1 MGCRAMG
8 ALSASH
14 RVIQSRLNST
24 ERILTYLSTTQD
36 LVAGEVEDVEDE
48 LRHRIPTDPQE
59 ERLPVLDEE
68 ETMALES
75 F

>member
-1 MGCRAMG
+1 MGITHLAT
-8 ALSASH
+8 A
-14 RVIQSRLNST
+14 
-24 ERILTYLSTTQD
+24 ED

-48 LRHRIPTDPQE
+48 LRHRVPTDPQE

-68 ETMALES
+68 ETVALES

>member
-1 MGCRAMG
+1 MA
-8 ALSASH
+8 ALSARIVLIN
-14 RVIQSRLNST
+14 RVWTQFGV
-24 ERILTYLSTTQD
+24 LTYLSTTQD

-48 LRHRIPTDPQE
+48 LRHRVPTDPQE

-68 ETMALES
+68 ETVTLET